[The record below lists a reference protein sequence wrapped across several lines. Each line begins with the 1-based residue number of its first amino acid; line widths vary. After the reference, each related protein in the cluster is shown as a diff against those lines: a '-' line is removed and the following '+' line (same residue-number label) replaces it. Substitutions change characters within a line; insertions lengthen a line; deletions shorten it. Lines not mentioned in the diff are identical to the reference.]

1 MKKPLILGV
10 NKKLNTCVIVNRN
23 YPPDYGVTGTSA
35 NELARFLVTR
45 GIDIKVVCVDGV
57 YQGGGIEN
65 NSIYGDIYRIKS
77 YYNGK
82 NKIIRLLSSLI
93 EGLFLARKAVSLSSS
108 CIICMTDPPLLNLWV
123 SYYSRKACRPWIYWS
138 MDLYPDAFNAAN
150 LVSERNVFYQL
161 LQNHL
166 HRNLPA
172 GLIALGRNQAD
183 FINESFGEISPK
195 VILPCG
201 VRDSS
206 KSNVVPSWKQNN
218 DKIIIGYIGNMGEAH
233 DEKFLTAV
241 IDSFI
246 PSKYILILSL
256 YGSKADF
263 VIEHAQGKQ
272 GIIFLQNI
280 SLNDLKFID
289 IHIVTLSPHWD
300 HICVPSKA
308 FSAVSVGCC
317 LILNGSEE
325 SDIYSELIEASWHF
339 SFGEY
344 NRLRDFFLNLNITDI
359 EKKRARALRLSH
371 VLLEQKYVS
380 FKKIFQMIRKF

>member
-1 MKKPLILGV
+1 MILGL

-23 YPPDYGVTGTSA
+23 YPPDHGATGTSA

-57 YQGGGIEN
+57 YEGGGIEN
-65 NSIYGDIYRIKS
+65 NSICGDIYRIKS
-77 YYNGK
+77 FYSGK

-93 EGLFLARKAVSLSSS
+93 EGLFLARKAVSLSPS

-123 SYYSRKACRPWIYWS
+123 SYYSRKTCRPWIYWS
-138 MDLYPDAFNAAN
+138 MDLYPDAFYAAN
-150 LVSERNVFYQL
+150 LVSEKNVFYQL
-161 LQNHL
+161 LQNYL
-166 HRNLPA
+166 QRNLPA

-183 FINESFGEISPK
+183 FISESFGEISQK

-201 VRDSS
+201 VRDLN

-256 YGSKADF
+256 YGAKADF

-272 GIIFLQNI
+272 GIVFLQNI

-308 FSAVSVGCC
+308 FSAVSVGCS
-317 LILNGSEE
+317 LILNGSKE

-339 SFGEY
+339 GFGEY
-344 NRLRDFFLNLNITDI
+344 NRLKYFFSKIDRIDI
-359 EKKRARALRLSH
+359 EKKQIKALRLSH
-371 VLLEQKYVS
+371 SFREQKYVS
-380 FKKIFQMIRKF
+380 FERIFQMIRKY